1 MNRCTDWIRRKGVP
15 TQLVLLNAIVF
26 VGVRIAA
33 LAGWD
38 IDSWVVL
45 PSMASQFMCRPWTL
59 VTYMVVHLHFFH
71 LVFNM
76 LWLYWFSEYFLT
88 LGSSR
93 QLISLYISGG
103 VLGGAFYL
111 AAGGFGW
118 INGDL
123 CGASASVLAVV
134 VATAWRMP
142 RFEMQLLLLGGVQL
156 RWLAVA
162 AVGLSLLT
170 SFSGPN
176 AGGGIA
182 HLGGTVAG
190 VAFALMHVHEGADVV
205 KRHFKAMPLVKRR
218 RESLSVDGG
227 AIADRIELD
236 ALLDKVR
243 HSGYTSLT
251 SLERKKLLELSN
263 RL

>member
-1 MNRCTDWIRRKGVP
+1 MNRYTDRIRRNGVP
-15 TQLVLLNAIVF
+15 AQLVALNAIVF
-26 VGVRIAA
+26 IIVRVAA
-33 LAGWD
+33 LAGWG
-38 IDSWVVL
+38 IDSWIAL
-45 PSMASQFMCRPWTL
+45 PSLPSQFIFRPWTL
-59 VTYMVVHLHFFH
+59 ATYMVVHIKFFH

-88 LGSSR
+88 LGSNR

-111 AAGGFGW
+111 AAGGLGW

-170 SFSGPN
+170 TLSGPN
-176 AGGGIA
+176 VGGGIA
-182 HLGGTVAG
+182 HLGGAVAG
-190 VAFALMHVHEGADVV
+190 VAFALMWGSAKMRPSVRV
-205 KRHFKAMPLVKRR
+205 KPVAKR
-218 RESLSVDGG
+218 RESVLIDRCEV
-227 AIADRIELD
+227 ADDRVVLD

-243 HSGYTSLT
+243 RSGYTSLT
-251 SLERKKLLELSN
+251 LLERKKLLELSN